1 MKQAL
6 KLDISTGESHGS
18 HICGQ
23 CDVRHRAMCAAV
35 EFERLGTLEAIV
47 SHRRYRPGQTIFE
60 EGEAADYVYNLS
72 GGDVRLYKLLIDG
85 RRQIMGFLRPGDF
98 LGLIKQNAYC
108 YGAEAVNN
116 VELCCI
122 RVIDIERLMIEMP
135 VVRDR
140 LLDMGRD
147 ELMAAQEQMLLL
159 GRKSAKE
166 KLLSFLL
173 LRLRQEG
180 TGDQRSATLD
190 LPMTRYDIADYL
202 GLTVETVSRNFTEL
216 RTEGLIKLPTV
227 QHVIFPNLKAVERAA
242 STDI

>member
-1 MKQAL
+1 MKQAH
-6 KLDISTGESHGS
+6 KFDVYTGESHRP
-18 HICGQ
+18 HICGR

-35 EFERLGTLEAIV
+35 EFGRIGALEAIV
-47 SHRRYRPGQTIFE
+47 SHRHYTPGQVIFE
-60 EGEAADYVYNLS
+60 EGDPADYVYNLS

-85 RRQIMGFLRPGDF
+85 RRQITGFLRPGDF
-98 LGLIKQNAYC
+98 LGLIKQNAYA

-116 VELCCI
+116 VELCCM
-122 RVIDIERLMIEMP
+122 RVIDFERLMTEMP

-173 LRLRQEG
+173 LRLRQEEG
-180 TGDQRSATLD
+180 AGDRPSVTLD
-190 LPMTRYDIADYL
+190 LPMSRCDIADYL
-202 GLTVETVSRNFTEL
+202 GLTIETVSRTFTEL
-216 RTEGLIKLPTV
+216 RKDRLIELPTA
-227 QHVIFPNLKAVERAA
+227 QHVIIPDLDAIERAA
-242 STDI
+242 GAD

>member
-1 MKQAL
+1 
-6 KLDISTGESHGS
+6 
-18 HICGQ
+18 
-23 CDVRHRAMCAAV
+23 MCAAV
-35 EFERLGTLEAIV
+35 EFEKLGALDAIV
-47 SHRRYRPGQTIFE
+47 SHRHYTPGQVIFE
-60 EGEAADYVYNLS
+60 EGEPADYVYNLS
-72 GGDVRLYKLLIDG
+72 DGDVRLHKLLADG
-85 RRQIMGFLRPGDF
+85 RRQITGFLRPGDF
-98 LGLIKQNAYC
+98 LGLIKQNAYS

-122 RVIDIERLMIEMP
+122 RVIAIERLMTEIPE
-135 VVRDR
+135 VRDR

-173 LRLRQEG
+173 LRLQQQEG
-180 TGDQRSATLD
+180 TGDRRSATLD

-216 RTEGLIKLPTV
+216 RKEGLIELPLAN
-227 QHVIFPNLKAVERAA
+227 HVIIPNLEKMEEAA
-242 STDI
+242 NVG